1 MGYVGEKQR
10 CPGQQMW
17 VGGGLVLA
25 ELGHCGLE
33 SRTAQAEF
41 EIPVRSQGDSRIL
54 GSESL

>member
-1 MGYVGEKQR
+1 M
-10 CPGQQMW
+10 C
-17 VGGGLVLA
+17 VGGGLLLA